1 MITSLEGKTFEAC
14 NFNLKSRSAAGGS
27 APKGLGDAQNLY
39 VKEEFA

>member
-27 APKGLGDAQNLY
+27 ARKRVRRCAEFY